1 MTSIAQLKTS
11 LALRY
16 DVERE
21 IGQGGMATVYLARDL
36 RHDRPVAL
44 KVLKPELGAVLGAD
58 RFLAEIKVTANLQ
71 HPNLLPLF
79 DSGEVD
85 GLLFYVMPFV
95 EGESLRAKLDREKQ
109 LPVEEAIRIAASVA
123 GALDYAHMRGVIHR
137 DLKPENV
144 LLHAG
149 QPVLADFGIA
159 LAVANAGGNRVTQT
173 GLSLG
178 TPQYMSPEQA
188 TGDRAI
194 DGRTDI
200 YSLGAVLYEMLTGEP
215 PHTGST
221 AQAVIARVLTD
232 KPRRVRA
239 SRETVPAHVEA
250 AIERALMKLPAD
262 RFATARDFCDAI
274 TGARPVALTNGD
286 MRAAAAD
293 DDVRFSIARPKAKMR
308 AAMLALAA
316 AVVAI
321 GAWGWLRPV
330 AAPSLRARFSITLD
344 GEGKLRSELGG
355 SNIAVSPDGSQFVY
369 LGGAEA
375 TRLYIRAMNEL
386 EAKPIAGTE
395 RAASPKFSPDG
406 QWLAF
411 VSRGALRKIPL
422 AGGPA
427 VTISDNVGR
436 YSWGD
441 NGVIVLAQNG
451 DNFNSGLWRVS
462 AAGGPQERLTQPD
475 TARGETG
482 HTWPEMLPGGKAVV
496 FAVTKGPLTGE
507 VAAVDLETRKI
518 SRFGV
523 SGINPRFVRT
533 GHLLLGQP
541 DGGVVAVPFDH
552 RRLRVTGPA
561 VTVVSGVLV
570 KGGGA
575 VELGVSRN
583 GTLVYVEGE
592 TMSHLTLVDRS
603 GAERPLSLNNDRAS
617 NPRFARDGNRIA
629 FAHGP
634 SNTVNDIWVH
644 DLASGTTTRIT
655 SDGLSDRPEW
665 TADGRRLAWRH
676 RASTGAPSEMWWQPW
691 DGSGKPE
698 VLAGSERGF
707 FNLAFSP
714 TGSFFAATKSDENAD
729 IYITPLDSLS
739 VSRPAVIGSGTKISP
754 KVSPDGRWL
763 AYVSSQTGGGAVFV
777 SSTTGTG
784 GRHQIS
790 VDGGREPLWDPG
802 GRALYYRGNGYVM
815 MASITASPNLV
826 VARRDTVFR
835 DNFVRARGRG
845 AASYDV
851 SPDGEQ
857 FLMLSGGDE
866 PQKVIVVFGW
876 LDELRERM
884 AQASKN

>member
-1 MTSIAQLKTS
+1 MTSIAQLKSS

-109 LPVEEAIRIAASVA
+109 VPVDEAIRIAAAVA
-123 GALDYAHMRGVIHR
+123 GALEYAHTRGVIHR

-200 YSLGAVLYEMLTGEP
+200 YSLAAVLYEMLTGEP

-221 AQAVIARVLTD
+221 AQAIIARVLTE

-239 SRETVPAHVEA
+239 TRETVPEYVEA

-262 RFATARDFCDAI
+262 RFATAREFCDAI
-274 TGARPVALTNGD
+274 TGARPMALTSGD
-286 MRAAAAD
+286 VRAAGAD
-293 DDVRFSIARPKAKMR
+293 DDVRFSIARPKAKIR
-308 AAMLALAA
+308 AATGAVAA

-330 AAPSLRARFSITLD
+330 TAPPLRARFSIILD
-344 GEGKLRSELGG
+344 GEGKLRSDFGG
-355 SNIAVSPDGSQFVY
+355 ANVALSPDGSLFVY
-369 LGGAEA
+369 VGGVG
-375 TRLYIRAMNEL
+375 RLYIRAMNEL
-386 EAKPIAGTE
+386 EARPVAGTE

-406 QWLAF
+406 KWVAF
-411 VSRGALRKIPL
+411 VANRGLRKIPL

-427 VTISDNVGR
+427 VTISDSVGR

-441 NGVIVLAQNG
+441 DGVIVFARNG
-451 DNFNSGLWRVS
+451 DNFNSGLWSVS

-482 HTWPEMLPGGKAVV
+482 HTWPEMLPGGKAAV
-496 FAVTKGPLTGE
+496 FVVTKGPSTGE

-518 SRFGV
+518 SRFDI
-523 SGINPRFVRT
+523 SGINPRFVST

-541 DGGVVAVPFDH
+541 DGRVVAVPFDH
-552 RRLRVTGPA
+552 HGLRITGPA
-561 VTVVSGVLV
+561 VSVLNRVLV

-575 VELGVSRN
+575 VEMGVSRS
-583 GTLVYVEGE
+583 GTLAYVEGE
-592 TMSHLTLVDRS
+592 TMSYLTLVDRA
-603 GAERPLSLNNDRAS
+603 GATRPLSLNTERAS
-617 NPRFARDGNRIA
+617 NPRFARDGDRIA
-629 FAHGP
+629 FSQGP
-634 SNTVNDIWVH
+634 SNTVSDIWVH
-644 DLASGTTTRIT
+644 ALASGTTTRIT
-655 SDGLSDRPEW
+655 NDGLSDRPEW
-665 TADGRRLAWRH
+665 TSDGRRLAWRH
-676 RASTGAPSEMWWQPW
+676 RATPASPSEFWWQPW

-707 FNLAFSP
+707 FNVAFSP
-714 TGSFFAATKSDENAD
+714 TGAFFAATKSAENGD
-729 IYITPLDSLS
+729 IFITRLDSQS
-739 VSRPAVIGSGTKISP
+739 VSHPAVVGPAAKISP

-763 AYVSSQTGGGAVFV
+763 AYTSSEASGVDVFV
-777 SSTTGTG
+777 SSTSGAG

-790 VDGGREPLWDPG
+790 INGGREPVWAAH

-826 VARRDTVFR
+826 VARRDTVFTDR
-835 DNFVRARGRG
+835 FLRARGRS

-851 SPDGEQ
+851 SPDDKQ

-866 PQKVIVVFGW
+866 QQKVIVVFGW